1 MNHTLKQEVHYR
13 LLNLLADEP
22 QLRQRDMAR
31 KMGVSV
37 GKVNYCLAELARK
50 GLIKVKRFKSARTK
64 IPYTYKLTPR
74 GLEEKGRMTVSFL
87 KRKLR
92 EYQEIKDQIEILTR
106 DVEQNGLSTLARS
119 ELAKAADLLR

>member
-1 MNHTLKQEVHYR
+1 MEQEIHYR

-37 GKVNYCLAELARK
+37 GKVNYCLAELGKK

-87 KRKLR
+87 KKAPGIRR
-92 EYQEIKDQIEILTR
+92 DQ
-106 DVEQNGLSTLARS
+106 RS
-119 ELAKAADLLR
+119 D

>member
-1 MNHTLKQEVHYR
+1 MNHTFEQEIHYH

-22 QLRQRDMAR
+22 QLRQRDMAS

-37 GKVNYCLAELARK
+37 GKVNYCLSELAKK

-92 EYQEIKDQIEILTR
+92 EYEEIKDQIEILTR
-106 DVEQNGLSTLARS
+106 DVEQNGLSPMARS
-119 ELAKAADLLR
+119 ELTKAADLLR